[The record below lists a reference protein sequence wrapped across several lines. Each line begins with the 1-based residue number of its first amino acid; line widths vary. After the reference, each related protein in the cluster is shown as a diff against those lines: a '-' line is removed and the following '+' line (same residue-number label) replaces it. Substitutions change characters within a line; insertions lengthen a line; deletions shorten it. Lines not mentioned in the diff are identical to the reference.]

1 MAAIRRMLVR
11 IALERAKGKR
21 PTAIRALFAAI
32 VVGFAAAVLTYR
44 LLRR

>member
-1 MAAIRRMLVR
+1 MSIKRMLGRV
-11 IALERAKGKR
+11 ALDRARGERVSV
-21 PTAIRALFAAI
+21 IRALIAAV